1 MSGDIETI
9 KGANGGYVDYIVVGD
24 GNNTRVELVSLNG
37 DDKIS
42 QADLDRFRQNH
53 PDLYQCLDAVD
64 AKVPLLWNREE
75 TDIERRNV
83 VI

>member
-1 MSGDIETI
+1 MTVDVVRAN
-9 KGANGGYVDYIVVGD
+9 GANGGYVEYQVVGD
-24 GNNTRVELVSLNG
+24 GNNTRVEVVSLNG

-42 QADLDRFRQNH
+42 QADLDRFRQNN
-53 PDLYQCLDAVD
+53 PDLYQRLDAID

-75 TDIERRNV
+75 TGIERRNV